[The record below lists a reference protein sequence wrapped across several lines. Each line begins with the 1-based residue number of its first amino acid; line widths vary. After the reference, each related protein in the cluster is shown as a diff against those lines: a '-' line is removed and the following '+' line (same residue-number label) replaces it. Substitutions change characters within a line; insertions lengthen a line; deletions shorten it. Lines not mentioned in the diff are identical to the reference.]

1 MNTMTDAHNH
11 RENSSPSSTKECLP
25 APSFNA
31 PVYLSSL
38 ALLTVSFFSFPYA
51 AAEDLPAPQPYQA
64 EYEARAMGMSTEA
77 YRTLSLEDDGSY
89 FLRHGL
95 DLSILGATLIEVEER
110 SQFQWQSHGVQPTA
124 YAFEQG
130 GIRKRQESV
139 DFDWQNGSV
148 TLQRD
153 ENQQVIDAEPGMLD
167 GLSFSAQL
175 SAMVKQF
182 DNEGRLVDVQPE
194 SPIRLSFTI
203 VDGRESEVHE
213 YDVLGF
219 EDVETKQGTV
229 NALRV
234 ERWREPD
241 SERSTIIWLA
251 ADYDYTLAHL
261 EQTES
266 NGTTTTLSLTSIEF
280 SGE

>member
-1 MNTMTDAHNH
+1 MNTLTDTYNH
-11 RENSSPSSTKECLP
+11 RKFSHSTPETTCLL
-25 APSFNA
+25 SRIITL
-31 PVYLSSL
+31 PVQLPSL
-38 ALLTVSFFSFPYA
+38 ALWTVMMTVNPNA
-51 AAEDLPAPQPYQA
+51 WAEELPAPQPYRA

-77 YRTLSLEDDGSY
+77 YRTLTVEEDGSF

-95 DLSILGATLIEVEER
+95 SLSILGATLVDVEER
-110 SQFQWQSHGVQPTA
+110 SHFQWQSNGAQPIR

-139 DFDWQNGSV
+139 EFDWQNGSV

-175 SAMVKQF
+175 SANIQQYEA
-182 DNEGRLVDVQPE
+182 EGKLADIQPE

-219 EDVETKQGTV
+219 EAVETKQGVV
-229 NALRV
+229 NALRI

-241 SERSTIIWLA
+241 SERSTVIWLA
-251 ADYDYTLAHL
+251 ADYHYTLARL

-266 NGTTTTLSLTSIEF
+266 NGTTTTLTLRDIEF
-280 SGE
+280 AGE